1 MKIRRERHNEFLLIL
16 IDLVYRLIIPSTF
29 QLRHVT
35 TTLVEER
42 NRGRES

>member
-29 QLRHVT
+29 QPGHVT
-35 TTLVEER
+35 ITLVEEW
-42 NRGRES
+42 NKGRES